1 MIRLPFMTVLFIL
14 CIAGCLLSF
23 LLCGVFALVTVRK
36 LSRNPHTQSRLG
48 MYVYPWGQAFSVAA
62 AMTLPRAHI
71 RRRRSGAVGDLFAD
85 CDAIYAHTNRLD
97 RCLGRA
103 IYLLIMFS
111 AAALGVVFIDRYL
124 F

>member
-14 CIAGCLLSF
+14 SMVGCLLSF

-36 LSRNPHTQSRLG
+36 LGKNPDTKSRLG

-62 AMTLPRAHI
+62 AMTLPRAHN
-71 RRRRSGAVGDLFAD
+71 RRRRNSPVGDLFAD

-111 AAALGVVFIDRYL
+111 VAALGVVFIDRYL

>member
-1 MIRLPFMTVLFIL
+1 MIRLSFMTVLFIL
-14 CIAGCLLSF
+14 SIGSGLLGFLLS
-23 LLCGVFALVTVRK
+23 GVFALVTLSK
-36 LSRNPHTQSRLG
+36 LGKNPHTKSRMG
-48 MYVYPWGQAFSVAA
+48 MYIYPCGQAFSVAA
-62 AMTLPRAHI
+62 AMTLPRAHN
-71 RRRRSGAVGDLFAD
+71 RRRRNSPVGDLFAD

-111 AAALGVVFIDRYL
+111 VAALGVVFIDRYL